1 MEGEGE
7 NTASTTL
14 NNEDVD
20 EPHIE
25 LDTHG
30 QSTSTRVRRPILTEV
45 NPTRGPLKKALIW
58 DFFEQKNLA
67 SDDGPALFAV
77 CKKKNCSY
85 KNKGR
90 NTTTMKNHWKKHAEE
105 NKEYQKKKAKQIEL
119 KNRNPSTRQTQNGN
133 APPGTG
139 THKSVLPQVN
149 KRRTKPNPYARTS

>member
-77 CKKKNCSY
+77 CKKQNYSY

-90 NTTTMKNHWKKHAEE
+90 NTTTMKNHLKKHAEE
-105 NKEYQKKKAKQIEL
+105 NKEYQKKRPNRLNWKTETHQRDRHRMAMLLLALEL
-119 KNRNPSTRQTQNGN
+119 TKVCF
-133 APPGTG
+133 
-139 THKSVLPQVN
+139 HK
-149 KRRTKPNPYARTS
+149 